1 MEKGHG
7 EGRRKKKKASIATSS
22 GEDKLVVRGRGRIEG
37 KNEREEREGCFLFI
51 RIKGVE
57 LSSRWSL
64 SIPRGRKFAK
74 DVRHPSTRNVHAFNS
89 WKSVE
94 ETEEVVWYKKDGWKN
109 FWYVVDR
116 TKKGRRKFAPSLMR
130 FVDNLIESNTG
141 FGK

>member
-7 EGRRKKKKASIATSS
+7 GKKKASIATSS

-37 KNEREEREGCFLFI
+37 RKRRTFFLHSDK
-51 RIKGVE
+51 RRMG
-57 LSSRWSL
+57 WSFL
-64 SIPRGRKFAK
+64 LDEAYQFRAERGRKFAK
-74 DVRHPSTRNVHAFNS
+74 DVRHPSTKNVHAFNS

-94 ETEEVVWYKKDGWKN
+94 ETEEIYKGWMKER
-109 FWYVVDR
+109 FGTSWTER
-116 TKKGRRKFAPSLMR
+116 RRRKFARSLIR